1 MKTRRVKI
9 DPDATAD
16 LRTLHGWI
24 RLSAAPPTATAY
36 VRRIRDFAA
45 SLDIAAERGSPL
57 DEIDPGLRS
66 VPFESVVLA
75 IRVEDSV
82 VTVVRVFHASQDW
95 AKLLRRQVQTS
106 RRQD

>member
-1 MKTRRVKI
+1 MRTRRVKI
-9 DPDATAD
+9 DPDALSD

-24 RLSAAPPTATAY
+24 RLSAAPRTANAY
-36 VRRIRDFAA
+36 IRRIRDFA
-45 SLDIAAERGSPL
+45 SGLDIAAERGTPL
-57 DEIDPGLRS
+57 DDIEPNLRS

-75 IRVEDSV
+75 IRVEETV

-106 RRQD
+106 RQKD